1 MILLKAVEH
10 TYPVRERLSGNG
22 FKWNAKDSCWEKVFM
37 NRREYHKFM
46 AYFLDDTEFDD
57 ISRNEKVVFKAFE
70 VDEEDIKP
78 DYVKELESLRA
89 TLCRFDKIKSVE
101 EIKENDRLGLKIEGV
116 VTQIYWY
123 EEVDVKHLKRE
134 IESYEY
140 ILYDLKKWHDRNV
153 ESNDYQRL
161 EEEEIIEFCCIPV
174 YKFLINKSRKLKKFR
189 RNCYEREV
197 EVITKHIPKEI
208 KPVEHN
214 EINALKSE

>member
-57 ISRNEKVVFKAFE
+57 ISKNEKVVFKAFE

-134 IESYEY
+134 I
-140 ILYDLKKWHDRNV
+140 
-153 ESNDYQRL
+153 
-161 EEEEIIEFCCIPV
+161 
-174 YKFLINKSRKLKKFR
+174 
-189 RNCYEREV
+189 
-197 EVITKHIPKEI
+197 
-208 KPVEHN
+208 
-214 EINALKSE
+214 